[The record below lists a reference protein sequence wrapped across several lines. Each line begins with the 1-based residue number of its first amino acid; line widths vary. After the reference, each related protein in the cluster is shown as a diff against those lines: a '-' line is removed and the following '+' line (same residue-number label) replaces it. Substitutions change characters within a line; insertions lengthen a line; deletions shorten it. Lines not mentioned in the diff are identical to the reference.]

1 MKTQVLNI
9 DPDAIEKEK
18 IALAAFVIRR
28 GGIVAFPTDTVY
40 GLGVDVFNVEAVKK
54 VYCVKGREEQKP
66 IGILISDERELCDLV
81 GEIPESAKVLMR
93 KFWPG
98 ALTLI
103 LSAGGVNNLL
113 TSGSGTIGVRI
124 PDSGIALSLIRESG
138 VPVTSTSANLSGRA
152 SASCVEEVLGQL
164 DGKIDMV
171 IDGGSLDS
179 SVPSTVVDLTK
190 GDLRILREGKVSR
203 AALERVLEQAKVY

>member
-9 DPDAIEKEK
+9 NPDAICEEK
-18 IALAAFVIRR
+18 IALAASVIRR

-40 GLGVDVFNVEAVKK
+40 GLGVDVFNEEAVRK
-54 VYCVKGREEQKP
+54 VYRVKGREEQKP
-66 IGILISDERELCDLV
+66 IGILISDESELCDLV
-81 GEIPESAKVLMR
+81 GEVPESAKLLMR

-103 LSAGGVNNLL
+103 LSAEGVTNLL
-113 TSGSGTIGVRI
+113 TANSGTIGVRI
-124 PDSGIALSLIRESG
+124 SDNRIALSLVRESG
-138 VPVTSTSANLSGRA
+138 VPVTSTSANLSGHA
-152 SASCVEEVLGQL
+152 SASCVEEVLGEL

-203 AALERVLEQAKVY
+203 ADIEEAL

>member
-9 DPDAIEKEK
+9 NPDAICEEK
-18 IALAAFVIRR
+18 IALAASVIRH

-40 GLGVDVFNVEAVKK
+40 GLGVNVFNEEAVQK
-54 VYCVKGREEQKP
+54 VYRVKGREEQKP
-66 IGILISDERELCDLV
+66 IGILISDESELCGLV

-103 LSAGGVNNLL
+103 LPAGGVNNLL

-138 VPVTSTSANLSGRA
+138 VPVTSTSANLSGHA
-152 SASCVEEVLGQL
+152 SASCAEEVLGDL

-171 IDGGSLDS
+171 IDGGLLDS
-179 SVPSTVVDLTK
+179 SVSSTVVDLTS
-190 GDLRILREGKVSR
+190 GNLRILREGRISR
-203 AALERVLEQAKVY
+203 QTIEEILV

>member
-1 MKTQVLNI
+1 MKTQILDIN
-9 DPDAIEKEK
+9 PDAIEEEK
-18 IALAAFVIRR
+18 IAEAASVIRC

-54 VYCVKGREEQKP
+54 LYSVKGREEQKP
-66 IGILISDERELCDLV
+66 MGILISDERELCDLV
-81 GEIPESAKVLMR
+81 GEIPESAKVLME

-103 LSAGGVNNLL
+103 LPAGRVNNFL

-124 PDSGIALSLIRESG
+124 PDSRIALLLVRESG
-138 VPVTSTSANLSGRA
+138 VPVTSTSANLSGHA
-152 SASCVEEVLGQL
+152 SASCVEEVLGDL

-171 IDGGSLDS
+171 IDGGSLNS
-179 SVPSTVVDLTK
+179 SVPSTVVDLTN
-190 GDLRILREGKVSR
+190 GDLRILREGRISR
-203 AALERVLEQAKVY
+203 QTVERVLADNLII